1 MYYVF
6 SESEGAPLSLVESYD
21 GCFPFECKILFS
33 SEDET
38 FVKAFMKGFTLK
50 GDIKVNDFTSEIE
63 GSTYRF
69 IFIDNIWKIWQYKD
83 KNSRFISEFALGDSK
98 NVKYITR

>member
-6 SESEGAPLSLVESYD
+6 RESKGAPLSLVEFCD
-21 GCFPFECKILFS
+21 GSAPFDCEILFL

-38 FVKAFMKGFTLK
+38 FVKAFMKGFKLK
-50 GDIKVNDFTSEIE
+50 GDIKVNDFTSEID

-69 IFIDNIWKIWQYKD
+69 IFIDDIWKIWQYKD
-83 KNSRFISEFALGDSK
+83 KDSRFVSEFALGDSK
-98 NVKYITR
+98 SIKYITR